1 MMKEPRF
8 CNICGEKLLV
18 TVKISDFDIFTG
30 EKRFASKTFRCPNY
44 RRFLYRPNRRHYME
58 TVAMKSPP
66 EIKGV

>member
-1 MMKEPRF
+1 MIVKEPRF

-44 RRFLYRPNRRHYME
+44 RRFLYRL
-58 TVAMKSPP
+58 
-66 EIKGV
+66 